1 MVRRVDIVIV
11 GCGPAGLSAAIN
23 ATIRNKSIA
32 LLGGETCSHKMAVT
46 PRVENYLGFAAI
58 KGDELRRQFIQH
70 AEQMGITIEHAR
82 VDAIYP
88 MGEPGFT
95 IVTKAAEVTAKA
107 VILALGVT
115 AANYLPNEQKFLG
128 RGVSYCATCDGPLY
142 RGKTVAVVAYTKE
155 AEEEARYLAEIAG
168 EVIYIPLYKDPAAL
182 PERVKV
188 IKQKPKAVRGESIA
202 THLEMDGE
210 WIRTDG
216 IFVLREVT
224 PVDQLV
230 PGLEIENRVI
240 KVNRDLETNI
250 PGVFAAGD
258 CTGKPYQLLKA
269 AGEGQVAALNAV
281 RYLDTLVPDWIGPR
295 GEQP

>member
-1 MVRRVDIVIV
+1 MRNVDIAII

-46 PRVENYLGFAAI
+46 PRVDNFLGFSEI
-58 KGDELRRQFIQH
+58 KGDELRQKFIRH
-70 AEQMGITIEHAR
+70 AEQMGVSIERTR

-88 MGEPGFT
+88 MGESGFT
-95 IVTKAAEVTAKA
+95 IVSKTGEVTAKA

-115 AANYLPNEQKFLG
+115 VANYLPNEQKFLG

-142 RGKTVAVVAYTKE
+142 RGKTVAIVAYTKE
-155 AEEEARYLAEIAG
+155 AEEEARFLAEIAR
-168 EVIYIPLYKDPAAL
+168 EVIYIPLYKDLGQL
-182 PERVKV
+182 PETVR
-188 IKQKPKAVRGESIA
+188 IINQKPKAIRGETIA
-202 THLEMDGE
+202 THLQVGE
-210 WIRTDG
+210 EWLGTEG

-224 PVDQLV
+224 PVEQLV

-258 CTGKPYQLLKA
+258 CTGKPYQLMKA

-281 RYLDTLVPDWIGPR
+281 RYLDSLIPDWIEPKDEKKG
-295 GEQP
+295 

>member
-1 MVRRVDIVIV
+1 MRNVDIAIV

-46 PRVENYLGFAAI
+46 PRVDNYLGFTEI
-58 KGDELRRQFIQH
+58 KGNDLRQQFILH
-70 AEQMGITIEHAR
+70 AQQMGITIENTR
-82 VDAIYP
+82 VDVIYP
-88 MGEPGFT
+88 MGELGFT
-95 IVTKAAEVTAKA
+95 IVTKAGELTAKA
-107 VILALGVT
+107 VVLALGVT

-142 RGKTVAVVAYTKE
+142 RGRSVAIVAYTKE
-155 AEEEARYLAEIAG
+155 AEEEARYLAGIAG
-168 EVIYIPLYKDPAAL
+168 EVTYLPLYKDPGHL
-182 PERVKV
+182 PDKV
-188 IKQKPKAVRGESIA
+188 RIIGKKPKAIRGETIV
-202 THLEMDGE
+202 THLEMDDE
-210 WIRTDG
+210 WIKTDG

-250 PGVFAAGD
+250 AGVFAAGD

-281 RYLDTLVPDWIGPR
+281 HYLDTSLPDWIEPR
-295 GEQP
+295 NEKKD